1 MLKRFKDKKGFTLV
15 EVIVV
20 LIIIAML
27 AVILVPQLTGYI
39 DKANDRA
46 IVAEAHAAVMACNTL
61 YAEYYAGT
69 STTFP
74 TAATVAAL
82 AELDANNITLKSDGS
97 ELGSLTYAKNGK
109 QVTYTYS
116 THTWGAVTSVSK
128 PT

>member
-1 MLKRFKDKKGFTLV
+1 MLKRIKDKKGFTLV

-39 DKANDRA
+39 DKANERA
-46 IVAEAHAAVMACNTL
+46 ILAEAHAAVMASNTL

-74 TAATVAAL
+74 TAETVAAL
-82 AELDANNITLKSDGS
+82 AELDAENITLTSKGDDLLSI
-97 ELGSLTYAKNGK
+97 TYTKNGK
-109 QVTYTYS
+109 EVTYDYS
-116 THTWGAVTSVSK
+116 THSWSAVTDASE
-128 PT
+128 